1 MEDSSTDAGA
11 DLETFESVRCL
22 ECEAV
27 YAKPT
32 VGGTA
37 HANPGCPH
45 CGYVGW
51 ISVNVPVAARRPRR
65 SAADLQLG
73 RSARSH

>member
-1 MEDSSTDAGA
+1 MDDSSMDARA
-11 DLETFESVRCL
+11 DREAYESVRCL

-37 HANPGCPH
+37 HANPGCPQ

-51 ISVNVPVAARRPRR
+51 ISVSVPVAALRPHR

-73 RSARSH
+73 RSAQSH